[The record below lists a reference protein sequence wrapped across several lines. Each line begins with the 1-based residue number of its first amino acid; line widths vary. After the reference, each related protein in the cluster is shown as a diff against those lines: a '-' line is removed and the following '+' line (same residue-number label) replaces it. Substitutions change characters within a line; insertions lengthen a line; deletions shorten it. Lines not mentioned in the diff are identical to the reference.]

1 MNESYLIFDTETT
14 GLPTDW
20 KAPISDLNNWPR
32 LVQIAWTHCDNSG
45 NIISESDYI
54 VKPQGFI
61 IPDDAVNVHGIS
73 TERANNEGIALQTVL
88 NEFSIAISQSSFL
101 VAHNM
106 KFDERIVG
114 AEFLRENIE
123 NQLLDI
129 PKICTMEL
137 SVDYCRL
144 PGRYGKYKWPSLAD
158 LHCKLFGVDFEEAHD
173 AAVDVRAC
181 TSCLFELKNRGI
193 LTGDTSTQDE
203 LLTQTWTV
211 PSDSN
216 PSKAY
221 TVQYSDY
228 GNQTILKC
236 NCPAW
241 KFNTRKNRTCK
252 HTDHVVEMH
261 GVPQEMLLL
270 DGAEKMC

>member
-1 MNESYLIFDTETT
+1 MTNTYLIFDTETT
-14 GLPTDW
+14 GLATDW
-20 KAPISDLNNWPR
+20 NAPVTDLNNWPR

-45 NIISESDYI
+45 NILSQSDYI
-54 VKPQGFI
+54 IKPQGFI
-61 IPDDAVNVHGIS
+61 IPEDAANVHGIS
-73 TERANNEGIALQTVL
+73 TERANNEGIALKTAL
-88 NEFSIAISQSSFL
+88 TAFSEAISQSSFL

-106 KFDERIVG
+106 KFDEMIVG
-114 AEFLRENIE
+114 AEFLRESIK
-123 NQLLDI
+123 NQLSHI

-137 SVDYCRL
+137 STDYCKL
-144 PGRYGKYKWPSLAD
+144 PGRYGKYKWPSLSD

-193 LTGDTSTQDE
+193 LIGTQESDTSAQDE
-203 LLTQTWTV
+203 LLARTWTV
-211 PSDSN
+211 PSDSD

-236 NCPAW
+236 DCPAW

-252 HTDHVVEMH
+252 HTDYVVKMH
-261 GVPQEMLLL
+261 DVPQAM
-270 DGAEKMC
+270 